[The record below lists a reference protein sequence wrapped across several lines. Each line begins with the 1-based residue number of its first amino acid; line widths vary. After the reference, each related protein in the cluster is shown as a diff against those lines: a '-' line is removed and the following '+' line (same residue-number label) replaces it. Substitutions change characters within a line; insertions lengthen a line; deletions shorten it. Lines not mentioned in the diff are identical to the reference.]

1 MESLKLVIFEVN
13 GEEYGISVEYVV
25 SIEKLGTVTALPEMA
40 TYLKGLMKV
49 RGELI
54 PLLDT
59 KHILFTETLEA
70 KDKTRVIMVQLSE
83 LSVGLIVE
91 DAKEI
96 MDVPQE
102 SVKSLNLFGSQTTT
116 YIQGMVNLENRLIAI
131 LDPSS
136 LVNSLNGME
145 SIKEAVEK
153 QEVKN

>member
-1 MESLKLVIFEVN
+1 MESQKLVIFEVN

-25 SIEKLGTVTALPEMA
+25 SIEKLATVTALPEME

-59 KHILFTETLEA
+59 KQILFSGTTEAT
-70 KDKTRVIMVQLSE
+70 DKARVIMVQCSE
-83 LSVGLIVE
+83 LSVGLLVE

-96 MDVPQE
+96 LDVPQE
-102 SVKSLNLFGSQTTT
+102 SIKSLNLFGSQTTT
-116 YIQGMVNLENRLIAI
+116 YIHGMINLENRLIAI

-136 LVNSLNGME
+136 LLNSLNGME